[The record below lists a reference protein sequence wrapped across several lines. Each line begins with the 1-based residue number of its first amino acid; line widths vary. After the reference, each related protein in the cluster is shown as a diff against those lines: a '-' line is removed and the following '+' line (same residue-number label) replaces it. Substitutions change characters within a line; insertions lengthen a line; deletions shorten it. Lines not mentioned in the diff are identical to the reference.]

1 MSAPE
6 KERTQASVGEL
17 LGDVTR
23 DMSTLVR
30 KEVELAKAELREEVS
45 QAGKAGGMFGGAG
58 LAGFLAVLFVSYAL
72 WWGLSNTMDQ
82 GWAALIVAVLWA
94 AVAGGLFINARTQL
108 KRARAFCPGRSR
120 LPELPDAR
128 GVGERVGREQIM
140 SSDPDRI
147 RREIETTRNE
157 LSYDVDALTDK
168 VNPRRIAGDRVG
180 QARAVHPSEE
190 DDGQLESHG
199 QEAGQR
205 MSHAAGSVRDE
216 TRSLGQQSREQ
227 AQGNPMAAGLF
238 AFGVGLLAA
247 SLIPP
252 SGRERQLAGR
262 ARDMVTEHSGQLREQ
277 ASQVGHQMQDNLRG
291 ARTRAAQSVPRQ
303 RPARRCPR

>member
-1 MSAPE
+1 
-6 KERTQASVGEL
+6 
-17 LGDVTR
+17 
-23 DMSTLVR
+23 
-30 KEVELAKAELREEVS
+30 
-45 QAGKAGGMFGGAG
+45 
-58 LAGFLAVLFVSYAL
+58 
-72 WWGLSNTMDQ
+72 
-82 GWAALIVAVLWA
+82 
-94 AVAGGLFINARTQL
+94 
-108 KRARAFCPGRSR
+108 
-120 LPELPDAR
+120 
-128 GVGERVGREQIM
+128 M

-157 LSYDVDALTDK
+157 LSSDVDALTDR

-180 QARAVHPSEE
+180 QARGAFTRAKEKMMGSSNH
-190 DDGQLESHG
+190 LG

-227 AQGNPMAAGLF
+227 AQGNPMAAGLV

-262 ARDMVTEHSGQLREQ
+262 ARNMVSEHSGELREQ
-277 ASQVGHQMQDNLRG
+277 ASQVGHQMQGNLREP
-291 ARTRAAQSVPRQ
+291 AQQAAQSVRSSAQQGVSAVRDQGRSAAGQVQGETHAAVDDFRQ
-303 RPARRCPR
+303 R